1 MCKKITQEQEEL
13 ETNIKDLAENSRSE
27 LKKGIDVMEK
37 SQEAAKVY
45 SGLLPEAKRKLL
57 GELFDN
63 LYLDGPILEVK
74 RNKYAEV
81 ISKRVLKHRKVVQEF
96 RKDKKSSDNSGDVGL
111 DEALRTVWRARPDSN
126 RRSPP

>member
-1 MCKKITQEQEEL
+1 
-13 ETNIKDLAENSRSE
+13 
-27 LKKGIDVMEK
+27 MEK

-45 SGLLPEAKRKLL
+45 SGLSLESKRKLL

-81 ISKRVLKHRKVVQEF
+81 ISKRVQKHRQVVYEF

-111 DEALRTVWRARPDSN
+111 NEALRTVWRALVQDIWN
-126 RRSPP
+126 YFAATALCTIEETNVW